1 MEPLKESSFIPFY
14 CILKIHFFDIPITI
28 DLLSEPAW
36 YNQNPGTF
44 SSTNYQGK
52 IEISETVYNGY
63 EWLQIS
69 NDKGYPETQRVP
81 LI

>member
-1 MEPLKESSFIPFY
+1 MVSY
-14 CILKIHFFDIPITI
+14 CIAYLLQQAC
-28 DLLSEPAW
+28 DLLAKVWSEPAW

-69 NDKGYPETQRVP
+69 NNKGYPET
-81 LI
+81 